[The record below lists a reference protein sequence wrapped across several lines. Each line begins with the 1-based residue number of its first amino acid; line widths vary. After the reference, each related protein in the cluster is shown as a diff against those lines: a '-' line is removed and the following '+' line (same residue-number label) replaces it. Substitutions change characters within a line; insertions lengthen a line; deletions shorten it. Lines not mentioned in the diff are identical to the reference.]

1 MIRRPP
7 RSTRTDTLFPYTTLF
22 RSFRTPLPDWSLGL
36 EMQFYL
42 LFPFLILLGRR
53 FGWIASAFVAAGGGL
68 VVALLAGAAGLDYPM
83 PSFLPLKL
91 QLFLAG
97 MLLAAGA
104 EESRAPLWMR
114 LGAEMLPAALPCGG
128 EQDQI
133 GRAHV

>member
-1 MIRRPP
+1 
-7 RSTRTDTLFPYTTLF
+7 
-22 RSFRTPLPDWSLGL
+22 
-36 EMQFYL
+36 MQFYL
-42 LFPFLILLGRR
+42 LFPFRILLGRR

-104 EESRAPLWMR
+104 EESRAQMWMR
-114 LGAEMLPAALPCGG
+114 SEERRVGKECVSTCRSWWSAY
-128 EQDQI
+128 
-133 GRAHV
+133 H

>member
-1 MIRRPP
+1 
-7 RSTRTDTLFPYTTLF
+7 
-22 RSFRTPLPDWSLGL
+22 
-36 EMQFYL
+36 MQFYL
-42 LFPFLILLGRR
+42 LFPFRILLGRR

-104 EESRAPLWMR
+104 EESRAQLWMR
-114 LGAEMLPAALPCGG
+114 LGAAMLLAALPIGG
-128 EQDQI
+128 DHDLLHFAFRYLLFFVFFALVHSLEDRCV
-133 GRAHV
+133 GNACVRTF

>member
-91 QLFLAG
+91 QLLDRK
-97 MLLAAGA
+97 
-104 EESRAPLWMR
+104 STR
-114 LGAEMLPAALPCGG
+114 LNSS
-128 EQDQI
+128 
-133 GRAHV
+133 H